1 MPIRAH
7 PPPAR
12 ACVCSGPS
20 ARCTARTSR
29 ERARARARVYTRT
42 RTRDIDDAR
51 RREEYARARL
61 CASVY
66 GTACVHGHEDLGSK
80 RSRGPSG
87 SDPSTPARIRHT
99 RTPMLRG
106 RARRCLGGV
115 PGLYPAGLRLRLRL
129 LLHLFLFL
137 LDFFSPTLFALRPPL
152 LPRPLY
158 TFLSLFLLP
167 VSLVLILRSPFFFSS
182 SSFLPSP
189 PRRGAHTCTSAELIA
204 GRREKIAVM

>member
-1 MPIRAH
+1 M
-7 PPPAR
+7 
-12 ACVCSGPS
+12 
-20 ARCTARTSR
+20 R
-29 ERARARARVYTRT
+29 E
-42 RTRDIDDAR
+42 I
-51 RREEYARARL
+51 RARL

-129 LLHLFLFL
+129 LLLFL
-137 LDFFSPTLFALRPPL
+137 LVFFSPTLFALRPLSL
-152 LPRPLY
+152 LRPLY
-158 TFLSLFLLP
+158 TFLSLFPLLP
-167 VSLVLILRSPFFFSS
+167 VSLVLILHSS
-182 SSFLPSP
+182 SSLLPLFCLLFFSAARIHVH
-189 PRRGAHTCTSAELIA
+189 PRN
-204 GRREKIAVM
+204 